1 MKKEVMVVG
10 VGVIVV
16 VVGMV
21 EEMKE
26 RKVKKLVVE
35 EMKRVAGQGGRL
47 GGWLVRC
54 CRLQL
59 EKKEKMKVRERKV
72 GVYT

>member
-1 MKKEVMVVG
+1 MVG

-21 EEMKE
+21 EEMEE

-47 GGWLVRC
+47 GGWLGAVVYSWR
-54 CRLQL
+54 R
-59 EKKEKMKVRERKV
+59 KKKMKGRERKV

>member
-1 MKKEVMVVG
+1 MRMRFASHSKMRLRLSSISAF
-10 VGVIVV
+10 IVV

-21 EEMKE
+21 EEMEE

-47 GGWLVRC
+47 GGWLGAAVYSWR
-54 CRLQL
+54 R
-59 EKKEKMKVRERKV
+59 KKK
-72 GVYT
+72 